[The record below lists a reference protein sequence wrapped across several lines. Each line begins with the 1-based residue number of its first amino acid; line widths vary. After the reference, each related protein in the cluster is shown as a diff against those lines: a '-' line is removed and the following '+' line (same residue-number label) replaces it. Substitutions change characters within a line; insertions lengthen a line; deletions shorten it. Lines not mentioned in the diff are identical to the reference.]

1 MKKLWL
7 VGILLA
13 IVLAADRFTK
23 LAFMKTSTLG
33 GRFAI
38 GNVLSFTQHEN
49 HGVIANL
56 PVPQWIIILCT
67 LVALGVLIMLLKRA
81 LATGTTLQVTG
92 LAMTIGGA
100 LGNLWDRLQWSFVF
114 DWILVVNRSILNLAD
129 IAIGAGLLI
138 YFLARTNNAPTLD
151 GRES

>member
-1 MKKLWL
+1 MDSINKSLQFPTLRGL
-7 VGILLA
+7 VSGPQSLLTP
-13 IVLAADRFTK
+13 LH
-23 LAFMKTSTLG
+23 LG
-33 GRFAI
+33 A
-38 GNVLSFTQHEN
+38 
-49 HGVIANL
+49 
-56 PVPQWIIILCT
+56 LC
-67 LVALGVLIMLLKRA
+67 VALGVLTMLLKRA